1 MLFRQLQRVRE
12 AVRLINDQNAVRGD
26 GGKPLLPGEGLQ
38 QIVNQH
44 HEADGGCLFSE
55 VAQQPVI
62 AAALCHRVAHA
73 VGIGLEN
80 DACIII
86 VLA

>member
-1 MLFRQLQRVRE
+1 MLFRQLQRVCE
-12 AVRLINDQNAVRGD
+12 AVRLIDDQNAVRGD
-26 GGKPLLPGEGLQ
+26 GGEPLLPGEGLQ

-44 HEADGGCLFSE
+44 HEADSGGLLPE
-55 VAQQPVI
+55 VAQQLIV

-73 VGIGLEN
+73 VGIGFKN
-80 DACIII
+80 DARIII

>member
-1 MLFRQLQRVRE
+1 MLFRQLQRICE
-12 AVRLINDQNAVRGD
+12 AVRLIDDQNAVRGD
-26 GGKPLLPGEGLQ
+26 GGEPLLPGEGLQ

-44 HEADGGCLFSE
+44 HEADSGGLLPE
-55 VAQQPVI
+55 VAQQLII

-73 VGIGLEN
+73 VGIGFEN